1 MILRLPCLTLADFAV
16 IKSNFMLN
24 GHVFMNLSGV
34 DDVGCA
40 VKCTENHRCRSYNI
54 LIASKICEL
63 SDRAFRDKFT
73 NNLTET
79 HGWIYK
85 STDYNK
91 TKVGPTCERLRP
103 CGDDVLCREKCE
115 PPFYE
120 CVHCSSG
127 YYGLHCDQHERF
139 TGCVSQNSARTPEGY
154 QLNYLVDDA
163 IRCEGNS
170 PFLKRFRFKR
180 HNDNQWFN
188 SYQYTCC
195 EQAVNNITRTVANST
210 PKTTYS
216 THSKEL
222 THLSIDCEGGF
233 LIGMKL
239 QLTESGTK
247 IHYDYECAVVT
258 NLLWK
263 GQILCF
269 MKYTPWQYNGNG
281 NIIYLDRLEVN
292 CDQEYV
298 LQHVELRLMPEDSFQ
313 WRYEYRCCKI
323 NYL

>member
-1 MILRLPCLTLADFAV
+1 MQKKSPIVVGFHVQYTCCEQAVNNITRTVANSTTKTTYSTHSKELTHLSIDCKGGFLIGMKLQLTESGTKIHYDYECAVVTNLLWKGQILCFKKYTPWQDNGNGNIIYLDRLEVNCDQEYVLQHVELRLMPEDSLQWRYESMRSFILENRSASKEEMVKMSHILRLLWVFALLSNGKAMILRLPCLTLADFAV

-127 YYGLHCDQHERF
+127 YYGLHCDQHERM
-139 TGCVSQNSARTPEGY
+139 CVIM
-154 QLNYLVDDA
+154 L
-163 IRCEGNS
+163 
-170 PFLKRFRFKR
+170 
-180 HNDNQWFN
+180 
-188 SYQYTCC
+188 
-195 EQAVNNITRTVANST
+195 
-210 PKTTYS
+210 
-216 THSKEL
+216 
-222 THLSIDCEGGF
+222 
-233 LIGMKL
+233 
-239 QLTESGTK
+239 
-247 IHYDYECAVVT
+247 
-258 NLLWK
+258 
-263 GQILCF
+263 
-269 MKYTPWQYNGNG
+269 
-281 NIIYLDRLEVN
+281 
-292 CDQEYV
+292 
-298 LQHVELRLMPEDSFQ
+298 
-313 WRYEYRCCKI
+313 
-323 NYL
+323 